1 MDLIFEIHKM
11 EMTVNMQ
18 RFSVFSERLNVRTR
32 LYQAKVRIEEQKVNK
47 GLNELRSS
55 NSKFKLHSKVEHTSR
70 QVSCCGGMREREKE
84 LVTAAVLAFLLKSS

>member
-1 MDLIFEIHKM
+1 M
-11 EMTVNMQ
+11 
-18 RFSVFSERLNVRTR
+18 FSERLNVRTR

-70 QVSCCGGMREREKE
+70 QVSCCGGNERERERE